1 MKCRVLKKFLSRL
14 RIFGSRW
21 RLHRHVPECRRRERG
36 FFPLLVGRGSGKLK
50 NSRWQE
56 MQSGHIFE
64 ENEAFNWS
72 QKCRF
77 FRVNFCSSQREIEE
91 IQAAVKMPQN

>member
-1 MKCRVLKKFLSRL
+1 
-14 RIFGSRW
+14 
-21 RLHRHVPECRRRERG
+21 
-36 FFPLLVGRGSGKLK
+36 
-50 NSRWQE
+50 

-91 IQAAVKMPQN
+91 IQATVNMPQH

>member
-1 MKCRVLKKFLSRL
+1 M
-14 RIFGSRW
+14 FGSRR
-21 RLHRHVPECRRRERG
+21 RLDTGHAKGMSQSAVGVSEGRVQEGGPEK
-36 FFPLLVGRGSGKLK
+36 FW

-72 QKCRF
+72 QKCMF

-91 IQAAVKMPQN
+91 IQATVKMPQN

>member
-1 MKCRVLKKFLSRL
+1 
-14 RIFGSRW
+14 
-21 RLHRHVPECRRRERG
+21 
-36 FFPLLVGRGSGKLK
+36 
-50 NSRWQE
+50 

-77 FRVNFCSSQREIEE
+77 FMVNFCSSQREIEE
-91 IQAAVKMPQN
+91 IQAVSKCHKIRSE

>member
-1 MKCRVLKKFLSRL
+1 
-14 RIFGSRW
+14 
-21 RLHRHVPECRRRERG
+21 
-36 FFPLLVGRGSGKLK
+36 
-50 NSRWQE
+50 

-77 FRVNFCSSQREIEE
+77 LSVNHCSSQREIEE
-91 IQAAVKMPQN
+91 IQATVKMPQN

>member
-1 MKCRVLKKFLSRL
+1 
-14 RIFGSRW
+14 
-21 RLHRHVPECRRRERG
+21 
-36 FFPLLVGRGSGKLK
+36 
-50 NSRWQE
+50 

-64 ENEAFNWS
+64 ENEA
-72 QKCRF
+72 

>member
-1 MKCRVLKKFLSRL
+1 
-14 RIFGSRW
+14 
-21 RLHRHVPECRRRERG
+21 
-36 FFPLLVGRGSGKLK
+36 
-50 NSRWQE
+50 
-56 MQSGHIFE
+56 MQSGHIHVFE

-91 IQAAVKMPQN
+91 IQASQNATKLEPTDNAMTNTEYTCIC

>member
-1 MKCRVLKKFLSRL
+1 
-14 RIFGSRW
+14 
-21 RLHRHVPECRRRERG
+21 
-36 FFPLLVGRGSGKLK
+36 
-50 NSRWQE
+50 

-72 QKCRF
+72 QNAVF

-91 IQAAVKMPQN
+91 IQVTIKKPQY

>member
-1 MKCRVLKKFLSRL
+1 
-14 RIFGSRW
+14 
-21 RLHRHVPECRRRERG
+21 
-36 FFPLLVGRGSGKLK
+36 
-50 NSRWQE
+50 

-72 QKCRF
+72 QKGSF

-91 IQAAVKMPQN
+91 IQATVKMPKLEPTDNAIANTDYTCRC